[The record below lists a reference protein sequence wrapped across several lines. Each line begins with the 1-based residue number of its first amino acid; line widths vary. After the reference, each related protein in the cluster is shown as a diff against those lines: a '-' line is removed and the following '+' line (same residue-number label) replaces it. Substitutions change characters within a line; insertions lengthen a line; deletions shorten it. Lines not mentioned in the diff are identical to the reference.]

1 MVERIIDFSA
11 RNRFIVFL
19 FIFGLAMAGWWAMR
33 NTPIDAIPDISDTQV
48 IIYTTWMGRSPDLV
62 EDQITYPIVTA
73 LLSAPR
79 VTVVRGF
86 SDFGFSYVYVL
97 FKDGTDIYWARSR
110 VLEYMNQLAGRL
122 PEGVTPQLG
131 PDATAVGWIFQYALV
146 DESGQHDLAALRSF
160 QDWSLRYWLRSVD
173 GVAEVAS
180 VGGFV
185 RQYQITL
192 DPTKILAYNLAL
204 PQVIDKIRMSNNDV
218 GGRVVE
224 FAGTE
229 YMIRGRGYIKSRADI
244 ERIAVGVNPR
254 GTPIL
259 IRDVATVR
267 LGPDMRRGLV
277 ELDGQGEVVGG
288 IVVMRFGENAPQ
300 VIERLKAK
308 LKELEP
314 AMPPGVKV
322 VSTYDRSDLIRESI
336 ATANENLL
344 EELIVVSV
352 LIVGFLLHL
361 RSALIPILTLPL
373 AVLISF
379 IPMYVMGI
387 GMNIM
392 SIGGIIVAIGDMVDA
407 AIIMVD
413 NAHKRLE
420 EWEREGRQRGQA
432 RHPDCVRQ
440 AGRPGDLRLLAG
452 DRHCLH
458 AGLHPGGPGRAPV
471 QTPGVHQEPG
481 HCHERG
487 AGHHPDPGGAAP
499 ARARPHH
506 PRAAP
511 PGELAVAAPLW
522 AHPAAGPAPP
532 LDGHSARARR
542 VPSRCRWRSSAWV
555 SEFMP
560 PLYEG
565 TILYMPT
572 TLPGLSVTAAA
583 QLLQK
588 MDRTLKSFPE
598 VARVFGKAG
607 RAETSTDPAPFS
619 MMEVVVQLKPKEQW
633 RPGLTYEGLVAE
645 MDKALQLPGVTNAWT
660 MPIKARIDMLTTGV
674 RTPVGIKIFGP
685 DLKQIE
691 EIGKHIEIVAQEV
704 PGTRSV
710 YAERVSGGYF
720 LDFDIRRDEIA
731 RYGLTV
737 MDVGQIIE
745 SAIGGESIATTIE
758 GRERYPIN
766 VRYPRELRDTPEKLQ
781 RVLVTTP
788 TGTQVPLAQLTTLRV
803 LSGPA
808 MIRDENGML
817 SGYVY
822 VDMAGRDIGGYVEDL
837 KRVVRDKVALPPG
850 YTIAWSGQYEFMQR
864 VRERLKIFV
873 PLTIASI
880 FILFYFTFRSVAE
893 TLMVMLGV
901 PFALVG
907 GVWYLVWL
915 GYNMSIA
922 VWVGLI
928 ALAGIAAETS
938 AVMLAYLDEACAQR
952 QAAGQFHTFQDVL
965 HAVHAGAV
973 QRIRPMAMLSLAN
986 ILGLIPVM
994 WATGTGADVM
1004 KRLAAPM
1011 VGGVLSAMLLTLVVI
1026 PALYVIWRWHDRCQA
1041 SSRSRPD
1048 DQGSDNR
1055 STPQWIMIHAR
1066 AGMTSRSP
1074 HSLHSSARMSSRV

>member
-79 VTVVRGF
+79 VTAVRGF

-146 DESGQHDLAALRSF
+146 DESGQNDLAALRSF

-407 AIIMVD
+407 AISMVD

-420 EWEREGRQRGQA
+420 EWEREGRHGDRLDILIASAKQVGPAIFASLLVIAIAFMPVFTLEAQEGRLFKPLAFTKSLAIAMSAVLAITLIPAVLPLLVRGRIIPEQ
-432 RHPDCVRQ
+432 RHPVSWLLQRLY
-440 AGRPGDLRLLAG
+440 GPILRLALRLRWMVILLALG
-452 DRHCLH
+452 CALTVPLAFQRL
-458 AGLHPGGPGRAPV
+458 
-471 QTPGVHQEPG
+471 
-481 HCHERG
+481 G
-487 AGHHPDPGGAAP
+487 A
-499 ARARPHH
+499 
-506 PRAAP
+506 
-511 PGELAVAAPLW
+511 
-522 AHPAAGPAPP
+522 
-532 LDGHSARARR
+532 
-542 VPSRCRWRSSAWV
+542 
-555 SEFMP
+555 EFMP

-583 QLLQK
+583 QILQK

-645 MDKALQLPGVTNAWT
+645 MDTALQLPGVSNAWT
-660 MPIKARIDMLTTGV
+660 MPIKARTDMLTTGV

-691 EIGKHIEIVAQEV
+691 EIGKHLEIVAQEV

-731 RYGLTV
+731 RYGLTI

-781 RVLVTTP
+781 RVLVTAP

-837 KRVVRDKVALPPG
+837 KQVVRDKVTLPPG

-952 QAAGQFHTFQDVL
+952 HAAGQFHTFQDVL

-1026 PALYVIWRWHDRCQA
+1026 PALYVIWRWQTDVKRQA
-1041 SSRSRPD
+1041 
-1048 DQGSDNR
+1048 G
-1055 STPQWIMIHAR
+1055 
-1066 AGMTSRSP
+1066 AGQTTNAVRTGVHP
-1074 HSLHSSARMSSRV
+1074 NGA

>member
-1 MVERIIDFSA
+1 
-11 RNRFIVFL
+11 
-19 FIFGLAMAGWWAMR
+19 MR
-33 NTPIDAIPDISDTQV
+33 NIPIDAIPDISDTQV

-110 VLEYMNQLAGRL
+110 ILEYMNQLAGRL

-131 PDATAVGWIFQYALV
+131 PDATAVGWVFQYALV
-146 DESGQHDLAALRSF
+146 DESGQNDLAALRSF
-160 QDWSLRYWLRSVD
+160 QDWYLRYWLRGVD

-204 PQVIDKIRMSNNDV
+204 PQVVEKIRMSNNDV

-244 ERIAVGVNPR
+244 ERIAVGANAH

-259 IRDVATVR
+259 LRDVAAVR

-300 VIERLKAK
+300 VIERLKVK

-336 ATANENLL
+336 ATANDNLV

-373 AVLISF
+373 AILISF
-379 IPMYVMGI
+379 IPMYFMGI

-392 SIGGIIVAIGDMVDA
+392 SIGGISVAIGDMVDA

-420 EWEREGRQRGQA
+420 EWARNGRQGDRTEVLIASAKEVGPAIFASLLVIAIAFMPVFTLEAQEGRMFKPLAFTKNLAIAMSAVLAITLIPAIVPLLVRGRIVAEQ
-432 RHPDCVRQ
+432 RHPVSWLLQRLY
-440 AGRPGDLRLLAG
+440 APILRLALRLRWVVILLALG
-452 DRHCLH
+452 CALTV
-458 AGLHPGGPGRAPV
+458 P
-471 QTPGVHQEPG
+471 
-481 HCHERG
+481 
-487 AGHHPDPGGAAP
+487 
-499 ARARPHH
+499 
-506 PRAAP
+506 
-511 PGELAVAAPLW
+511 LAFQRL
-522 AHPAAGPAPP
+522 G
-532 LDGHSARARR
+532 
-542 VPSRCRWRSSAWV
+542 

-588 MDRTLKSFPE
+588 MDRTLKGFPE
-598 VARVFGKAG
+598 VERVFGKAG
-607 RAETSTDPAPFS
+607 RAETATDPAPFS
-619 MMEVVVQLKPKEQW
+619 MMEVVVELKPREQW

-645 MDKALQLPGVTNAWT
+645 MDKALQLPGVSNAWT

-691 EIGKHIEIVAQEV
+691 EIGKHLEMVAQGV

-720 LDFDIRRDEIA
+720 LDLDIRRDEIA

-766 VRYPRELRDTPEKLQ
+766 VRYPRELRDTPEKLR

-822 VDMAGRDIGGYVEDL
+822 VDMSGRDIGGYVEEL
-837 KRVVRDKVALPPG
+837 KRVVRAQVALPPG

-864 VRERLKIFV
+864 VQEHLKIFV
-873 PLTIASI
+873 PLTIACI
-880 FILFYFTFRSVAE
+880 FILFYFAFRSVGE

-907 GVWYLVWL
+907 GVWYMVWL
-915 GYNMSIA
+915 EYNVSIA

-938 AVMLAYLDEACAQR
+938 AVMLAYLDEACTR
-952 QAAGQFHTFQDVL
+952 RKAAGQLHTFQDVL
-965 HAVHAGAV
+965 HAVHTGAV
-973 QRIRPMAMLSLAN
+973 ERIRPMAMAGLAN

-1011 VGGVLSAMLLTLVVI
+1011 VGGVLSAMLLTLVVM
-1026 PALYVIWRWHDRCQA
+1026 PALYVIWRWHTDVKPQGEA
-1041 SSRSRPD
+1041 S
-1048 DQGSDNR
+1048 QV
-1055 STPQWIMIHAR
+1055 STAV
-1066 AGMTSRSP
+1066 MTGVQPNAS
-1074 HSLHSSARMSSRV
+1074 